1 VSFLPLAASISFA
14 LPALGLPTG
23 YPSVKIDGV
32 SGQVDM
38 PLFGIGTWEYNDT
51 LAEAAVTT
59 AFSLGYRHVDTA
71 YIYENQVGV
80 GRALKK
86 SGVSRGDFFV
96 TTKIFG
102 GLNSSEAAK
111 ALDKCL
117 EDLQLDYVDLM
128 LLHFP
133 ASTSGTGGAAL
144 RKEEW
149 LALEKWAKAGKA
161 KAIGISHYCKRQVED
176 IQSVATLPIAVNQVQ
191 YHVGMGSAGDYATDF
206 KIWVQ
211 SQGILFESFSP
222 LCGPCG
228 HTDHMKLI
236 NGRLVSKIGKA
247 HNKTGSQVSLR
258 WLVQQGIPV
267 IPKSSVKEHQQENMD
282 IFDFELTAE
291 EMVTLTASKSPPVGG
306 GPSPTDSGDC
316 GVVQQIIV

>member
-1 VSFLPLAASISFA
+1 MGPFFPLAASVA
-14 LPALGLPTG
+14 LALRASSLPIG
-23 YPSVKIDGV
+23 YPSVRINGV
-32 SGQVDM
+32 SSKVDM

-51 LAEAAVTT
+51 VAEAAVAT

-86 SGVSRGDFFV
+86 SGVDREDFFV

-111 ALDKCL
+111 NLDKCL

-133 ASTSGTGGAAL
+133 ASTSGTGGAAM

-149 LALEKWAKAGKA
+149 LALEKWAKSGKA

-191 YHVGMGSAGDYATDF
+191 YHVGMGSAGDDATDF
-206 KIWVQ
+206 KTWVQ

-228 HTDHMKLI
+228 HADHMKLI
-236 NGRLVSKIGKA
+236 NGALVSKIGKA

-267 IPKSSVKEHQQENMD
+267 IPKSNEKAHQQENMD
-282 IFDFELTAE
+282 IFDFELTAD
-291 EMVTLTASKSPPVGG
+291 EMATLTAAKSPPVGG
-306 GPSPTDSGDC
+306 GPSPSDSGDC
-316 GVVQQIIV
+316 GIVQILV

>member
-1 VSFLPLAASISFA
+1 MLCA
-14 LPALGLPTG
+14 LPFFASVASLAVGLPTG
-23 YPSVKIDGV
+23 FPSVTINGV
-32 SGQVDM
+32 SGKVDM
-38 PLFGIGTWEYNDT
+38 PLYGIGTWEYNDT
-51 LAEAAVTT
+51 VAEAAVTT

-71 YIYENQVGV
+71 YVYENQVGV

-86 SGVSRGDFFV
+86 SGVSRSDFFV

-102 GLNSSEAAK
+102 GLNSSESAK

-149 LALEKWAKAGKA
+149 LALENWAKAGKA

-206 KIWVQ
+206 KTWVQ

-228 HTDHMKLI
+228 HAPHMELI
-236 NGRLVSKIGKA
+236 NGDLVSKIGKA

-267 IPKSSVKEHQQENMD
+267 IPKSSQKTHLQENMD
-282 IFDFELTAE
+282 LFDFELTAD
-291 EMVTLTASKSPPVGG
+291 EMATLTAAKSPAVGG

-316 GVVQQIIV
+316 GIVQQILV